1 MAIGGLPAYVKWNE
15 VDTLVCNAKLSIKE
29 LDEQYKVDIT
39 DSGWM
44 EYITKEL
51 GMNDTD
57 NVLWDLA

>member
-1 MAIGGLPAYVKWNE
+1 MLFLVKYSLAYTDVYDEKF
-15 VDTLVCNAKLSIKE
+15 SIKE
-29 LDEQYKVDIT
+29 LDEQHKVDIT